1 MPRFVLASHGHLAE
15 GMKDTLQI
23 ILGQLDNVET
33 LCAHIDPD
41 VSAHDQVEDLLAT
54 FAPGETVVVVTDIFG
69 GSVNNE
75 FMAALADHEFFL
87 VCGMNMPLLI
97 QLLSSDELAAQDIE
111 EAIGECCEAI
121 LLCNDLAASAEE
133 AEDF

>member
-33 LCAHIDPD
+33 LCAYIDPD

-75 FMAALADHEFFL
+75 FMAARADHEFFL